1 MVENMGSVE
10 NDNVDGLYEFM
21 WNLWVRFLGFIV
33 ILYILNDLYNNWY
46 V

>member
-1 MVENMGSVE
+1 MVENMGRVE

-21 WNLWVRFLGFIV
+21 WNLEVRFLRFIV